1 MNNIR
6 INRRLVSEELND
18 AQNAYENK
26 RIISGLASGFK
37 DFDILTRGFP
47 RRAFLH
53 Y

>member
-6 INRRLVSEELND
+6 INRRLASEELND

-37 DFDILTRGFP
+37 DFDILTRGISSEGF
-47 RRAFLH
+47 FI
-53 Y
+53 